1 MPSEDKYNM
10 RARELIES
18 ASEKEHWDALDKT
31 GFWGKQAAGCIF
43 LAMDTGQICLA
54 HRSREVLE
62 PNTWGTWG
70 GAMDAGEDPKTAI
83 KREVQEEAGYT
94 GPLKLIPLMVF
105 NHASGFRYSNFLA
118 VVKSE
123 FKPVFDWETQ
133 GSGWFEF
140 GKWPKPLHPGLTGL
154 LNDPS
159 SVNTIKKYLPSAQT
173 PSLVTE
179 GPAEWGL
186 PEPGIA
192 DIKNIDKNVSIK
204 KPLAAHQNAIDTYTG
219 SSKDIN
225 STLHRHYRDRVRAK
239 IPSYHQPRI
248 EALDALIRNNKL
260 KIDLDVYTGLPES
273 PAVAWHKYKQ
283 DTTQPIRLHLPA
295 YTSTSPSFTV
305 AKSFARDYKKIPY
318 IPSSRNDQPVPKR
331 AKHMLLIHLQKG
343 MNAAGVEKY
352 TDVSAEHEV
361 ILPRGLEI
369 MVDPRPTTIP
379 KATKWDYTI
388 IVWHAEVVGHQ
399 PVQIT

>member
-1 MPSEDKYNM
+1 M
-10 RARELIES
+10 RFRELIGES
-18 ASEKEHWDALDKT
+18 DIEHHKEFEKT
-31 GFWGKQAAGCIF
+31 GFWGKQAAGCLF
-43 LAMDTGQICLA
+43 LALHTGRILIA
-54 HRSREVLE
+54 HRSRDVLE
-62 PNTWGTWG
+62 PNTWGTFG
-70 GAMDAGEDPKTAI
+70 GAMDAGEDPRTAI

-140 GKWPKPLHPGLTGL
+140 GKWPKPLHPGLAGL

-159 SVNTIKKYLPSAQT
+159 SVNTIKKYLSQS

-186 PEPGIA
+186 PEPKVS
-192 DIKNIDKNVSIK
+192 DIEKIDKKVSIK
-204 KPLAAHQNAIDTYTG
+204 KPQAAHQNALNSYTN

-225 STLHRHYRDRVRAK
+225 SSLHRHYRGQKKAP
-239 IPSYHQPRI
+239 IPSYHRPRI
-248 EALDALIRNNKL
+248 EALDALIRDNKL

-295 YTSTSPSFTV
+295 YTSTTPSFSV

-318 IPSSRNDQPVPKR
+318 IPNSRNDRPVPNR
-331 AKHMLLIHLQKG
+331 ARHMLLIHLQRG
-343 MNAAGVEKY
+343 MSAAGVEKY
-352 TDVSAEHEV
+352 TDVSDEHEV

-369 MVDPRPTTIP
+369 MVDPKPTTIP
-379 KATKWDYTI
+379 ATSKWDTTYI
-388 IVWHAEVVGHQ
+388 IWHAEVVGHQ